1 MAPYPGQGNYYRPSS
16 FGGFQFFPPV
26 IKWLLISN
34 TAIFVVLYYGKV
46 FEINSRSLGIDAL
59 LGLMPYGYGFRPWQL
74 VTYQFMHANFTHL
87 FYNMFGL
94 WMFGMEVEHV
104 WGSRRF
110 LGFYLLCGVAAG
122 ISQLIMAP
130 LLDPTSV
137 TAIIA
142 DGATGAILKVG
153 IPTVGASG
161 AIYAVLV
168 AFAMMFPDRYIFL
181 YFLLPIKAKYF
192 IFGMIAL
199 GVLSIGDQSAVANLA
214 HLGGAAAGF
223 VYVIYLSRRFPFQG
237 TVERIGLWL
246 NARRFRR
253 KEEPYQ
259 EAVDA
264 KVFDINE
271 RPKTEQELNQMKI
284 DEILDK
290 ISRGGY
296 QSLSEEEKKILFEA
310 SKKLN

>member
-1 MAPYPGQGNYYRPSS
+1 M

-26 IKWLLISN
+26 IKLLLIIN
-34 TAIFVVLYYGKV
+34 TAAYLIVVLGGRMFTFDMMPLEIVFNYY
-46 FEINSRSLGIDAL
+46 
-59 LGLMPYGYGFRPWQL
+59 LGLMPLGHGFYPWQL

-87 FYNMFGL
+87 LYNMFGL

-122 ISQLIMAP
+122 VSQLILAP
-130 LLDPTSV
+130 LLEPTSV
-137 TAIIA
+137 ISI
-142 DGATGAILKVG
+142 TGAG

-161 AIYAVLV
+161 AVYAVLV
-168 AFAMMFPDRYIFL
+168 AFAMMFPDRYIFV
-181 YFLLPIKAKYF
+181 YFLLPIKAKYLIVALIAF
-192 IFGMIAL
+192 GIF
-199 GVLSIGDQSAVANLA
+199 SIGDQSAVANLA

-223 VYVIYLSRRFPFQG
+223 VYVVYLSRRFPFQG
-237 TVERIGLWL
+237 TVERIGWWM
-246 NARRFRR
+246 NSRRFRS
-253 KEEPYQ
+253 KEEPNH
-259 EAVDA
+259 EVVDA

-271 RPKTEQELNQMKI
+271 RPKTEQELNQLKI

-296 QSLSEEEKKILFEA
+296 QSLTEEEKKILFEA

>member
-1 MAPYPGQGNYYRPSS
+1 MASNPGQGNYYKPSM

-34 TAIFVVLYYGKV
+34 AAVFVLVGVGGRMFTFDMMPLEIVFNYY
-46 FEINSRSLGIDAL
+46 F
-59 LGLMPYGYGFRPWQL
+59 GLMPLGHGFYPWQL
-74 VTYQFMHANFTHL
+74 LTYQFMHANFTHL
-87 FYNMFGL
+87 LYNMFGL

-122 ISQLIMAP
+122 ISQLILAP
-130 LLDPTSV
+130 LLEPTSV
-137 TAIIA
+137 ISV
-142 DGATGAILKVG
+142 TGAG

-161 AIYAVLV
+161 AVYAVLV
-168 AFAMMFPDRYIFL
+168 AFAMLFPDRYIYL

-192 IFGMIAL
+192 IFGMVAL
-199 GVLSIGDQSAVANLA
+199 GVMSIGGESAVANLA

-223 VYVIYLSRRFPFQG
+223 VYVIYLSRHYPFQG
-237 TVERIGLWL
+237 VVEKLGWWM
-246 NARRFRR
+246 NSRR
-253 KEEPYQ
+253 KRRDEEPYH
-259 EAVDA
+259 EPVDA

-271 RPKTEQELNQMKI
+271 RPKTEQELYQMKI

-296 QSLSEEEKKILFEA
+296 QSLDEEEKKILFEA

>member
-1 MAPYPGQGNYYRPSS
+1 ML
-16 FGGFQFFPPV
+16 GGFRFFPPV
-26 IKWLLISN
+26 IKWLLITN
-34 TAIFVVLYYGKV
+34 TAVFVLIGVGGRMFTLDMMPLEIVFTYY
-46 FEINSRSLGIDAL
+46 
-59 LGLMPYGYGFRPWQL
+59 LGLMPLGHGFYLWQL

-87 FYNMFGL
+87 LFNMFGL

-122 ISQLIMAP
+122 ISQLILAP
-130 LLDPTSV
+130 LLEPTSV
-137 TAIIA
+137 ISV
-142 DGATGAILKVG
+142 TGAG
-153 IPTVGASG
+153 IPTIGASG
-161 AIYAVLV
+161 AVYAVLV
-168 AFAMMFPDRYIFL
+168 AFAMLFPDRYIFL

-192 IFGMIAL
+192 IVGMIAL

-223 VYVIYLSRRFPFQG
+223 VYVIYLSRHYPFQG
-237 TVERIGLWL
+237 AVERLGWWI
-246 NARRFRR
+246 NSRRFKR
-253 KEEPYQ
+253 KEEPEQ
-259 EAVDA
+259 EVVDA

-271 RPKTEQELNQMKI
+271 RPKTEQELYQMKI

-290 ISRGGY
+290 IGRGGY
-296 QSLSEEEKKILFEA
+296 QSLTEEEKKILFEA

>member
-1 MAPYPGQGNYYRPSS
+1 MFTLDMMPLEIVFNYY
-16 FGGFQFFPPV
+16 
-26 IKWLLISN
+26 
-34 TAIFVVLYYGKV
+34 
-46 FEINSRSLGIDAL
+46 
-59 LGLMPYGYGFRPWQL
+59 LGLMPLGHGFYLWQL

-87 FYNMFGL
+87 LYNMFGL

-110 LGFYLLCGVAAG
+110 LGFYLLCGIAAG
-122 ISQLIMAP
+122 ISQLILAP
-130 LLDPTSV
+130 LLEPTSV
-137 TAIIA
+137 ISI
-142 DGATGAILKVG
+142 TGAG

-161 AIYAVLV
+161 AVYAVLV
-168 AFAMMFPDRYIFL
+168 AFAMLFPDRYIFL

-192 IFGMIAL
+192 IFGLIAL
-199 GVLSIGDQSAVANLA
+199 GIFSIGDQSAVANLA

-223 VYVIYLSRRFPFQG
+223 VYVIYLSRHYPFQG
-237 TVERIGLWL
+237 TVERLGGWL
-246 NARRFRR
+246 NSRRRR
-253 KEEPYQ
+253 SKEEPYQ
-259 EAVDA
+259 EVVDA

-296 QSLSEEEKKILFEA
+296 QSLTEEEKKILFEA

>member
-1 MAPYPGQGNYYRPSS
+1 MASYPGQGNYYRPTML
-16 FGGFQFFPPV
+16 GGFRFFPPV
-26 IKWLLISN
+26 IKWLLITN
-34 TAIFVVLYYGKV
+34 TAVFVLIGVGGRMFTLDMMPLEIVFTYY
-46 FEINSRSLGIDAL
+46 
-59 LGLMPYGYGFRPWQL
+59 LGLMPLGHGFYLWQL

-87 FYNMFGL
+87 LFNMFGL

-122 ISQLIMAP
+122 ISQLILAP
-130 LLDPTSV
+130 LLEPTSV
-137 TAIIA
+137 ISV
-142 DGATGAILKVG
+142 TGAG
-153 IPTVGASG
+153 IPTIGASG
-161 AIYAVLV
+161 AVYAVLV
-168 AFAMMFPDRYIFL
+168 AFAMLFPDRYIFL

-192 IFGMIAL
+192 IVGMIAL

-223 VYVIYLSRRFPFQG
+223 VYVIYLSRHYPFQG
-237 TVERIGLWL
+237 AVERLGWWI
-246 NARRFRR
+246 NSRRFKR
-253 KEEPYQ
+253 KEEPEQ
-259 EAVDA
+259 EVVDA

-271 RPKTEQELNQMKI
+271 RPKTEQELYQMKI

-290 ISRGGY
+290 IGRGGY
-296 QSLSEEEKKILFEA
+296 QSLTEEEKKILFEA

>member
-1 MAPYPGQGNYYRPSS
+1 M

-26 IKWLLISN
+26 IKWLLITN
-34 TAIFVVLYYGKV
+34 AAVYFLIGVGGRMFTLDMMPLEIVFNYY
-46 FEINSRSLGIDAL
+46 
-59 LGLMPYGYGFRPWQL
+59 LGLMPLGHGFYLWQL

-87 FYNMFGL
+87 LYNMFGL

-110 LGFYLLCGVAAG
+110 LGFYLLCGIAAG
-122 ISQLIMAP
+122 ISQLILAP
-130 LLDPTSV
+130 LLEPTSV
-137 TAIIA
+137 ISI
-142 DGATGAILKVG
+142 TGAG

-161 AIYAVLV
+161 AVYAVLV
-168 AFAMMFPDRYIFL
+168 AFAMLFPDRYIFL

-192 IFGMIAL
+192 IFGLIAL
-199 GVLSIGDQSAVANLA
+199 GIFSIGDQSAVANLA

-223 VYVIYLSRRFPFQG
+223 VYVIYLSRHYPFQG
-237 TVERIGLWL
+237 TVERLGGWL
-246 NARRFRR
+246 NSRRRR
-253 KEEPYQ
+253 SKEEPYQ
-259 EAVDA
+259 EVVDA

-296 QSLSEEEKKILFEA
+296 QSLTEEEKKILFEA

>member
-1 MAPYPGQGNYYRPSS
+1 M

-26 IKWLLISN
+26 IKLLLIIN
-34 TAIFVVLYYGKV
+34 TAVYLIVVLGGRMFTFDMMPLEIVFNYY
-46 FEINSRSLGIDAL
+46 
-59 LGLMPYGYGFRPWQL
+59 LGLMPLGHGFYPWQL

-87 FYNMFGL
+87 LYNMFGL

-122 ISQLIMAP
+122 VSQLILAP
-130 LLDPTSV
+130 LLEPTSV
-137 TAIIA
+137 ISI
-142 DGATGAILKVG
+142 TGAG

-161 AIYAVLV
+161 AVYAVLV
-168 AFAMMFPDRYIFL
+168 AFAMMFPDRYIFV
-181 YFLLPIKAKYF
+181 YFLLPIKAKYLIVALIAF
-192 IFGMIAL
+192 GIF
-199 GVLSIGDQSAVANLA
+199 SIGDQSAVANLA

-223 VYVIYLSRRFPFQG
+223 IYVVYLSRRFPFQG
-237 TVERIGLWL
+237 TVERIGWWM
-246 NARRFRR
+246 NSRRFRS
-253 KEEPYQ
+253 KEEPNH
-259 EAVDA
+259 EVVDA

-271 RPKTEQELNQMKI
+271 RPKTEQELNQLKI

-296 QSLSEEEKKILFEA
+296 QSLTEEEKKILFEA

>member
-1 MAPYPGQGNYYRPSS
+1 M

-26 IKWLLISN
+26 IKWLLITN
-34 TAIFVVLYYGKV
+34 AAVYLLLGVGGRMFTFDMVPLEIVFNYY
-46 FEINSRSLGIDAL
+46 
-59 LGLMPYGYGFRPWQL
+59 LGLMPLGHGFYPWQL

-87 FYNMFGL
+87 LYNMFGL

-122 ISQLIMAP
+122 VSQLILAP
-130 LLDPTSV
+130 LLEPSSV
-137 TAIIA
+137 ISSS
-142 DGATGAILKVG
+142 GMG

-161 AIYAVLV
+161 AVYAVLV

-192 IFGMIAL
+192 IFGLIIL
-199 GVLSIGDQSAVANLA
+199 GVISIGDQSAVANLA

-223 VYVIYLSRRFPFQG
+223 VYLVYLSRRYPFQG
-237 TVERIGLWL
+237 TVERIGWWM
-246 NARRFRR
+246 NSRRYRQ
-253 KEEPYQ
+253 KEEP
-259 EAVDA
+259 AHDVVDA

-271 RPKTEQELNQMKI
+271 APKTEQELNQMKI

-296 QSLSEEEKKILFEA
+296 QSLTEEEKKILFEA